1 MASSAVWYAAR
12 AAAHTCTALAGLQG
26 CIIPT
31 LHPTVPMSTATLG
44 EQQQPQCMVD
54 ELAGQHSTHGG
65 GHMHDGVARD
75 GAGSGSPHITLA
87 GLQVGISL
95 VGTSSVFGG
104 EGSSTHEVSPK
115 QMLAGMGLIVA
126 SQVISC

>member
-1 MASSAVWYAAR
+1 
-12 AAAHTCTALAGLQG
+12 
-26 CIIPT
+26 
-31 LHPTVPMSTATLG
+31 
-44 EQQQPQCMVD
+44 
-54 ELAGQHSTHGG
+54 
-65 GHMHDGVARD
+65 MHDGVARD
-75 GAGSGSPHITLA
+75 GAGCGSPDVTLA